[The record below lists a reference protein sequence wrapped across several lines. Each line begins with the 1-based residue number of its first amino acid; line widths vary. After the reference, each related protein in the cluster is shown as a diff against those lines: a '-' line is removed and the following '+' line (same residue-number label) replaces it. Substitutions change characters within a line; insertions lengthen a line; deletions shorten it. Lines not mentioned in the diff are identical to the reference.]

1 MTTATITKVLKSKE
15 LNNTN
20 YSLGFRRYDA
30 LPNRVRK
37 STSLFYMINHGAK
50 ECHSLMIANF
60 EKMNDA
66 EYLEFLKS
74 N

>member
-20 YSLGFRRYDA
+20 YSLGFRRYDS
-30 LPNRVRK
+30 LPNRVKK
-37 STSLFYMINHGAK
+37 STSLFYMLNVGVTAGYDV
-50 ECHSLMIANF
+50 MIDTF
-60 EKMNDA
+60 EKMSNT
-66 EYLEFLKS
+66 EYLDFLKA